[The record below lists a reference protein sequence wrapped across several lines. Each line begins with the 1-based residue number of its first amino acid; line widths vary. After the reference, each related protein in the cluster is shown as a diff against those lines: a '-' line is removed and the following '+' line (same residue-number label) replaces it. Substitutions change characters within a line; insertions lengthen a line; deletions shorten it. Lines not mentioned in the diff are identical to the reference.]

1 MNTPVLLLILDG
13 WGQAAAGKGNAV
25 SLAKTPNL
33 DRLMQKYPVSLLKCS
48 QQDVGL
54 PSGQM
59 GNSEVGHL
67 NLGAGRI
74 VHQDISRIDN
84 ALKNNELVK
93 NPVLQHLAENTR
105 KNGGRIHLLGLVS
118 DGGVHSRQRHLEG
131 LILAFQTLGVKEI
144 FIHAFLD
151 GRDTPP
157 DSAFEFLQQLQ
168 NFTKQHGAGKIATIS
183 GRYYA
188 MDRDKRWERIQLA
201 FDTIVHGKGILQDWS
216 TKLQAS
222 YAKKEFDE
230 FIVPTVCDKNGC
242 IRDKDSVLFF
252 NFRADRVRELCRS
265 FFDTDFFE
273 FDRGDF
279 SPLQNIATMT
289 LYDESFPLPILFPPQ
304 KPTKILGEVLA
315 QKGLRQLRI
324 AETEKYA
331 HVTYFFNGGEEKP
344 FAGESRILVDSPK
357 DVATYDLKPEMSVN
371 EVSRILQEKITNRE
385 FDVFICNFANLDMV
399 GHSGI
404 IPATIAACEAVDKC
418 VGEVIDV
425 LLAQGGNAIITAD
438 HGNAED
444 MLDEN
449 GKPKTSHSLNPVA
462 AILVGEAFT
471 KWNVQKE
478 GRLADVAPT
487 ILQLVNI
494 KQPTEMTGKTL
505 LTEKGSKK

>member
-13 WGQAAAGKGNAV
+13 WGQAPDGKGNAV

-33 DRLMQKYPVSLLKCS
+33 DKLMQKYPVSLLKCS

-84 ALKNNELVK
+84 ALENDELVT
-93 NPVLQHLAENTR
+93 NPVLKKLAENACQ
-105 KNGGRIHLLGLVS
+105 NGGRVHLLGLVS
-118 DGGVHSRQRHLEG
+118 DGGVHSQQAHLEG
-131 LILAFQTLGVKEI
+131 LILAFQSLGVKEI

-157 DSAFEFLQQLQ
+157 DSAFGFLQQLQ
-168 NFTKQHGAGKIATIS
+168 DFTKKHGTGKIATIS

-188 MDRDKRWERIQLA
+188 MDRDKRWERVQLA
-201 FDTIVHGKGILQDWS
+201 FDTIIHGKGGSQDWAAAV
-216 TKLQAS
+216 QAS

-230 FIVPTVCDKNGC
+230 FILPTVCDKNGC
-242 IRDKDSVLFF
+242 IRNRDSILFF
-252 NFRADRVRELCRS
+252 NFRADRVRELCHS
-265 FFDTDFFE
+265 FFDSDFKE

-315 QKGLRQLRI
+315 QNGLRQLRI

-344 FAGESRILVDSPK
+344 FAGESRILIDSPK

-371 EVSRILQEKITNRE
+371 EVSRILQEKIAARE
-385 FDVFICNFANLDMV
+385 FDIFICNFANLDMV

-418 VGEVIDV
+418 VGKVVDT

-462 AILVGEAFT
+462 AILVGEAFA
-471 KWNVQKE
+471 KQSVRKQ

-487 ILQLVNI
+487 ILQLINI
-494 KQPTEMTGKTL
+494 AQPAEMTGETL
-505 LTEKGSKK
+505 LTEKGSEK